1 MPITQEIIATWRG
14 PRAAMRRQ
22 LKAGQREDRALAY
35 LMLACFLI
43 FVAQWPRLAREAY
56 LDSEIP
62 LEARLGAALFG
73 WMALAPLF
81 FYGIAAFSHL
91 FARMMGGEGSYFGA
105 RLALFWTL
113 LAVSPA
119 WLLYGL
125 VAGFLGAG
133 AALNL
138 VASVLTVAF
147 FAIWMLSLAEAEAF
161 GRA

>member
-1 MPITQEIIATWRG
+1 MAVTREIMATWRG

-22 LKAGQREDRALAY
+22 LQAGKREDRALAY

-43 FVAQWPRLAREAY
+43 FVGQWPRLAREAFVQP
-56 LDSEIP
+56 DIP

-91 FARMMGGEGSYFGA
+91 FARMVGGEGSFFGA
-105 RLALFWTL
+105 RMALFWTL

-125 VAGFLGAG
+125 LAGFIGAG
-133 AALNL
+133 AALNIAGTL
-138 VASVLTVAF
+138 LTVAF
-147 FAIWMLSLAEAEAF
+147 FSIWMLSLAEAEAF

>member
-1 MPITQEIIATWRG
+1 MPITQEILSTWRG

-22 LKAGQREDRALAY
+22 LQAGQREDRALAY

-56 LDSEIP
+56 LDPEIP

-81 FYGIAAFSHL
+81 FYGIAGFSHL
-91 FARMMGGEGSYFGA
+91 FARMMGGEGTYFGA
-105 RLALFWTL
+105 RMALFWTL
-113 LAVSPA
+113 LAISPA

-125 VAGFLGAG
+125 VAGFIGAG

-147 FAIWMLSLAEAEAF
+147 FAIWLLSLAEAEAF

>member
-1 MPITQEIIATWRG
+1 MTVTREILATWRG
-14 PRAAMRRQ
+14 PRAALRRQ
-22 LKAGQREDRALAY
+22 LQAGQREDRALAY

-43 FVAQWPRLAREAY
+43 FVAQWPRLVREAHF
-56 LDSEIP
+56 DTSVP

-91 FARMMGGEGSYFGA
+91 FARMLGGQGSYFGA
-105 RLALFWTL
+105 RMALFWAL
-113 LAVSPA
+113 LAISPA
-119 WLLYGL
+119 WLIYGL
-125 VAGFLGAG
+125 MAGFVASGAV
-133 AALNL
+133 LNI

-147 FAIWMLSLAEAEAF
+147 FAIWMLSLAEAEAL